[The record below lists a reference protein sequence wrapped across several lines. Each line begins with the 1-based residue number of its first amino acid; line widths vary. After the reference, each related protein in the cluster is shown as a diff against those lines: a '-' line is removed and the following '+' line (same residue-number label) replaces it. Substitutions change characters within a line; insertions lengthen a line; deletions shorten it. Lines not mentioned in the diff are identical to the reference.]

1 MRQTDNTDY
10 RQPLAFEGFAEA
22 LLRTFEIALPEP
34 ERFLTPG
41 DLDRFLSE
49 QRLSAPLAS
58 RRDVRAVRALREEL
72 RTLFD
77 ETRDEKERIE
87 QLNGMLSRAPVTL
100 TMLPTGALAFSAAQ
114 TESLVQ
120 RVQTASAVNL
130 ASAIARYGFSR
141 LRVCAADPCRDAFID
156 TSKKGARRFCGNR
169 CANRWHVGTFRERKK
184 TDGPAN

>member
-1 MRQTDNTDY
+1 MGQPDNNDY
-10 RQPLAFEGFAEA
+10 TPPLPFEGFAEA

-34 ERFLTPG
+34 ERFLTPD
-41 DLDRFLSE
+41 DLDQFLSE
-49 QRLSAPLAS
+49 QRLSAPPAG
-58 RRDVRAVRALREEL
+58 RRDVRTVQALREEL

-87 QLNGMLSRAPVTL
+87 QLNGMLSRSPVTL
-100 TMLPTGALAFSAAQ
+100 TLLPGAALALSA
-114 TESLVQ
+114 THSESLVQ

-169 CANRWHVGTFRERKK
+169 CANRWHVATFRERKK
-184 TDGPAN
+184 RDGPAN